1 MEKKLSFW
9 QYVFGIIGIFVG
21 IGIVIWN
28 IWIDVEY
35 NRKEELLEKYG
46 QTTTGTV
53 LRINSGY
60 RSKTY
65 AVFEY
70 YVDGK
75 RYVEETLFYPSKYD
89 VNIGDRYE
97 VLYYPADPT
106 IRRLELDKP
115 IFDPVKVEPIDS
127 LALDSIYKS
136 MLKFN

>member
-9 QYVFGIIGIFVG
+9 QYVFGILGIFVG
-21 IGIVIWN
+21 IGIIIWN
-28 IWIDVEY
+28 IWIAIGS
-35 NRKEELLEKYG
+35 NQNAELLAKYG

-75 RYVEETLFYPSKYD
+75 RYVEETLLPKYN
-89 VNIGDRYE
+89 VNIGEKYE
-97 VLYYPADPT
+97 VLYYPDDPT
-106 IRRLELDKP
+106 IRKLELDKR

-127 LALDSIYKS
+127 LALDSIYKN
-136 MLKFN
+136 MLRFN